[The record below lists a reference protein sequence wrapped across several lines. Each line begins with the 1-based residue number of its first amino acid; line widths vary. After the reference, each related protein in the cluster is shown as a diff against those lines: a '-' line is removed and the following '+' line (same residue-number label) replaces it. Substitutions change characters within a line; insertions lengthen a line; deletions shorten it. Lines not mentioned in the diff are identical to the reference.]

1 MRRPYHYGF
10 RTYEKAEAALE
21 SALASGEIS
30 EASRPQVECYQPQTE
45 PGKAAPRRYMITL
58 EEG

>member
-10 RTYEKAEAALE
+10 RTREKAEAALE
-21 SALASGEIS
+21 SAFASGEIS
-30 EASRPQVECYQPQTE
+30 EASRPMVESYQTQTE
-45 PGKAAPRRYMITL
+45 TGETARRYMITL

>member
-1 MRRPYHYGF
+1 MRRLYNYGF
-10 RTYEKAEAALE
+10 RTYEKAESALE

-30 EASRPQVECYQPQTE
+30 EASRPKVECYQAPT
-45 PGKAAPRRYMITL
+45 AAGRTARRYMITL